1 MKILKFSLLAVLL
14 IVITSCN
21 QTNKKMMELIPENS
35 TLVASINTSIVID
48 HMGITVGDNGK
59 VQLPG
64 ELKKLV
70 SDNQKEF
77 DEAMQ
82 KMEQAN
88 IDPSANIYC
97 YADIVDRREG
107 MFVMLAATKDDDKTK
122 VSLME
127 ETKKNFKNVEGVDV
141 LALDHNGV
149 AAIKDGIVAI
159 VAGNSEDIENA
170 AVKALSKADKSV
182 LENDEITSVLDDDS
196 DINMYVNY
204 SSYMNLMA
212 KIQPQM
218 SLIAGFMSGIR
229 GCGVMISLADNEVNA
244 KSEIFADDDSDI
256 MRLYK
261 EIQGEPS
268 ADFLKYMP
276 ADAKLMA
283 SLSIK
288 GDKLAEFAQVKSALQ
303 MISNN
308 PGFGNADFVELVK
321 SINGPIALGMDGD
334 VKSISN
340 TFGGAFVLSTS
351 KPAEWKKVFDT
362 LFAVMGSSMVQY
374 SVEEKADAVVV
385 KFGKNIGFASDA
397 SKIDAAK
404 SMFTDNFSGMYFNLK
419 VDGMTMVASAYNKD
433 IKHGEGKFLITG
445 KDGKNMIFGDYPL
458 FFKAFQQSVIGSS
471 APVVY
476 DELEPDSDLDTL
488 AYDTVAI

>member
-35 TLVASINTSIVID
+35 TLVASINTSKVID
-48 HMGITVGDNGK
+48 HMGITVDDNGK

-82 KMEQAN
+82 KMEKAS
-88 IDPSANIYC
+88 IDPSANIYF
-97 YADIVDRREG
+97 YADMEGGVDG
-107 MFVMLAATKDDDKTK
+107 KFVMLAATKDEDKTK
-122 VSLME
+122 VSILE
-127 ETKKNFKNVEGVDV
+127 ETEKKFKNVDGVDI
-141 LALDHNGV
+141 LDFESNSV
-149 AAIKDGIVAI
+149 VAIKDGVVA
-159 VAGNSEDIENA
+159 VVKSQDSEQT

-182 LENDEITSVLDDDS
+182 LDNDEITSVLNDDS

-204 SSYMNLMA
+204 SSYMNIMT

-256 MRLYK
+256 MKLYK
-261 EIQGEPS
+261 EIQGDPS

-288 GDKLAEFAQVKSALQ
+288 GEKLAEFAQVKSALQ

-321 SINGPIALGMDGD
+321 SINGPIALGMDAD

-404 SMFTDNFSGMYFNLK
+404 SMFTDNFSGMYFNVK

-445 KDGKNMIFGDYPL
+445 KDGKNMIFGDYPI
-458 FFKAFQQSVIGSS
+458 FFNAFQQTVIGSS

>member
-35 TLVASINTSIVID
+35 TLVASINTSKVID
-48 HMGITVGDNGK
+48 HMGITVDDNGK

-82 KMEQAN
+82 KMEKAS
-88 IDPSANIYC
+88 IDPSANIYF
-97 YADIVDRREG
+97 YADMEGGVDG
-107 MFVMLAATKDDDKTK
+107 KFVMLAATKDEDKTK
-122 VSLME
+122 AALVE
-127 ETKKNFKNVEGVDV
+127 DTKKKFKNVDGVDI
-141 LALDHNGV
+141 LDIDNNSV
-149 AAIKDGIVAI
+149 AAIKDGVVAI
-159 VAGNSEDIENA
+159 VKAQNSEQTA
-170 AVKALSKADKSV
+170 AKALSKADKSV
-182 LENDEITSVLDDDS
+182 LENDEITSVLNDDS
-196 DINMYVNY
+196 DINLYVNY

-256 MRLYK
+256 MKLYK
-261 EIQGEPS
+261 EIQGDPS

-288 GDKLAEFAQVKSALQ
+288 GEKLAEFAQVKSALQ

-321 SINGPIALGMDGD
+321 SINGPIALGMDAD
-334 VKSISN
+334 VKSITN

-385 KFGKNIGFASDA
+385 KFGKNIGFASNA

-404 SMFTDNFSGMYFNLK
+404 SMFSDNFSGMYFNVK

-445 KDGKNMIFGDYPL
+445 KDGKNMIFGDYPI
-458 FFKAFQQSVIGSS
+458 FFKAFQQTVIGSS

>member
-21 QTNKKMMELIPENS
+21 QTNKKMMELIPENP
-35 TLVASINTSIVID
+35 TLVASINTSKVID
-48 HMGITVGDNGK
+48 HMGITVDDNGK

-88 IDPSANIYC
+88 IDPSANIYF
-97 YADIVDRREG
+97 YADMESIENG
-107 MFVMLAATKDDDKTK
+107 KFVMLAATKDEGKTK
-122 VSLME
+122 AALME
-127 ETKKNFKNVEGVDV
+127 DTKKKFKNVDGVDI
-141 LALDHNGV
+141 LDIDNNSV
-149 AAIKDGIVAI
+149 AAIKDGVVAI
-159 VAGNSEDIENA
+159 VKAQDSEQTA
-170 AVKALSKADKSV
+170 AKALSKADKSV
-182 LENDEITSVLDDDS
+182 LENDEITSVLNDDS
-196 DINMYVNY
+196 DINLYVNY

-256 MRLYK
+256 MKLYK

-283 SLSIK
+283 SVSIN

-308 PGFGNADFVELVK
+308 SGFGNADFVELVK
-321 SINGPIALGMDGD
+321 SINGPIALGMDAD

-340 TFGGAFVLSTS
+340 TFSGAFVLSTS

-362 LFAVMGSSMVQY
+362 LFAVMGSSVMQY

-445 KDGKNMIFGDYPL
+445 KDGKNMIFGDYPI
-458 FFKAFQQSVIGSS
+458 FFKAFQQTVIGSS

-488 AYDTVAI
+488 AYDTMAI

>member
-35 TLVASINTSIVID
+35 TLVASINTSKVID
-48 HMGITVGDNGK
+48 HMGITVDDNGK

-82 KMEQAN
+82 KMEKAS
-88 IDPSANIYC
+88 IDPSANIYF
-97 YADIVDRREG
+97 YADMEG
-107 MFVMLAATKDDDKTK
+107 GGDGKFVMLAATKDEDKTK
-122 VSLME
+122 VSILE
-127 ETKKNFKNVEGVDV
+127 ETEKKFKNVDGVDI
-141 LALDHNGV
+141 LDFESNSV
-149 AAIKDGIVAI
+149 VAIKDGVVA
-159 VAGNSEDIENA
+159 VVKSQDSEQT

-182 LENDEITSVLDDDS
+182 LDNDEITSVLNDDS

-204 SSYMNLMA
+204 SSYMNIMT

-229 GCGVMISLADNEVNA
+229 GCGVMISLADNQVNA

-256 MRLYK
+256 MKLYK

-288 GDKLAEFAQVKSALQ
+288 GEKLAEFAQVKSALQ

-321 SINGPIALGMDGD
+321 SINGPIALGMDAD
-334 VKSISN
+334 VKSITN

-397 SKIDAAK
+397 SKIGAAK
-404 SMFTDNFSGMYFNLK
+404 SMFSDNFSGMYFNVK

-445 KDGKNMIFGDYPL
+445 KDGKNMIFGDYPI
-458 FFKAFQQSVIGSS
+458 FFKAFQQTVIGSS

-488 AYDTVAI
+488 VYDTVAI